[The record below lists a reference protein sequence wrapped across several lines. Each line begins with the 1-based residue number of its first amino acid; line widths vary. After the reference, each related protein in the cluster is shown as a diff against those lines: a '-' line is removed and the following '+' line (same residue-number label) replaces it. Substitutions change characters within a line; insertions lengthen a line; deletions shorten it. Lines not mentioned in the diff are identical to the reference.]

1 MKTSAVRLSSAG
13 KMPFLEIDG
22 RPTDAAAYMTYFRRM
37 PAMKILRQP
46 DIRCIPYALILRT
59 CPSMLPPASPLA
71 RPVFSMWREC
81 RIFRILTVMWSRC
94 CGRAP
99 TPVFFRVFIF
109 RCPAGGWNV
118 IPKRRFRRPPLPA
131 ERRCIPSG
139 SGRTERRCCSSLSR
153 AQSQCPMRITSLA
166 IRYRAV
172 THRSGFILICGAVI
186 TPMRCRIF
194 KRICVG
200 SIRGGDGGGPA

>member
-1 MKTSAVRLSSAG
+1 
-13 KMPFLEIDG
+13 
-22 RPTDAAAYMTYFRRM
+22 
-37 PAMKILRQP
+37 MKILRQP
-46 DIRCIPYALILRT
+46 GIRCIPYAPILRT
-59 CPSMLPPASPLA
+59 CPSTLPPASPLVK
-71 RPVFSMWREC
+71 PVFSTWREC
-81 RIFRILTVMWSRC
+81 RIFRILTVTWNRC

-109 RCPAGGWNV
+109 RCPAGGWSV
-118 IPKRRFRRPPLPA
+118 IPKRRFRRPPPPA

-139 SGRTERRCCSSLSR
+139 SGRMERRCCSSLSH
-153 AQSQCPMRITSLA
+153 AQSRCPMRITSLA
-166 IRYRAV
+166 IRCRAA

-200 SIRGGDGGGPA
+200 SIRE